1 MTMRRA
7 GIRPDRAVALITT
20 MAALVVVVMLVGA
33 FLSTRQSY
41 IALSRYSAEQQACR
55 DTLRSLAEF
64 CRFRLEGRESWGR
77 TPGEA
82 ADAVVFRDA
91 GGAVVFELRPLSTAE
106 ANSREE
112 FQGMRGLAFFDGK
125 APRAGVSFQLSLSN
139 NLHSETANE
148 AAGVGAKSCRL
159 EFRATRGAHAER
171 VEVMLRRAAFFD
183 STVAASGEIE
193 IDADKVNFSSSDPLR
208 NQIRSKSDILLPDIP
223 DIAFTP
229 DPDVQ
234 TPEKG
239 TVWAQGDIKIAGN
252 SSEER
257 LRQAADD
264 TGGEFLP
271 NAPTRY
277 SVPEL
282 KKADLDSDGSKPIRL
297 LAPRC
302 YYFVKERVFYLDT
315 AGVEHERLIP
325 SLRLV
330 APNVDPGDGQ
340 VEEFYWFKDALFAP
354 LASDDPTEP
363 TRPLDHTPDPDTVY
377 IRFGSGQTKTGIMS
391 EEREIEI
398 PGGPEVEMP
407 VGLYDPPKV
416 LFDAE
421 VDYRVR
427 GEAGRVGDFKIA
439 SFASEATIDFVDHD
453 PDPENPQEGFISVDR
468 DLVVQGQMNNCG
480 KLLAGRDVELLPR
493 DVTVDKIEAGNN
505 LAVYAGRNVMIR
517 PLMSEEDSVREDARR
532 YFVFRGLVYAGD
544 DFDFRSSV
552 VRQGRTYQFD
562 RKLFVEGALVARR
575 GDVFI
580 QGNESVELK
589 YNPKFLDDLL
599 ENSFDED
606 HAQLEELSWRPL

>member
-1 MTMRRA
+1 
-7 GIRPDRAVALITT
+7 

-33 FLSTRQSY
+33 FLGTRRSF

-55 DTLRSLAEF
+55 DTLRSLADF
-64 CRFRLEGRESWGR
+64 CRFRLEGQESWGR
-77 TPGEA
+77 LPGEA
-82 ADAVVFRDA
+82 DDAVTFRDA
-91 GGAVVFELRPLSTAE
+91 AGHVVFELKPIATGE
-106 ANSREE
+106 AQGKAE
-112 FQGMRGLAFFDGK
+112 FQGMRGLAYFEGV
-125 APRAGVSFQLSLSN
+125 APRAAVKFQLSISN
-139 NLHSETANE
+139 NLHNDLPNE
-148 AAGVGAKSCRL
+148 AAGVGAKACRL
-159 EFRATRGAHAER
+159 EFRASRSAHAER

-193 IDADKVNFSSSDPLR
+193 IDADELNFSSKDPLR

-223 DIAFTP
+223 NITFTP

-239 TVWAQGDIKIAGN
+239 TVWAQGDIKIDGN

-257 LRQAADD
+257 LNQAADQ

-282 KKADLDSDGSKPIRL
+282 KKADLDADGSKPIRL

-302 YYFVKERVFYLDT
+302 YYFVKETVYYLDT
-315 AGVEHERLIP
+315 DGVERERQIP
-325 SLRLV
+325 SLRVV

-340 VEEFYWFKDALFAP
+340 VEQFYWVKDALFLP
-354 LASDDPTEP
+354 LAGDTPDEP
-363 TRPLDHTPDPDTVY
+363 TVPLDHTPDPDTVY
-377 IRFGSGQTKTGIMS
+377 IKFGNGQTMTGIMT

-398 PGGPEVEMP
+398 AGGPDVEMP
-407 VGLYDPPKV
+407 VALYDPPKV

-427 GEAGRVGDFKIA
+427 GDGGRVGDFKIA
-439 SFASEATIDFVDHD
+439 SFGAEATIDFVDHD
-453 PDPENPQEGFISVDR
+453 PDPERPQEGFLSVDR
-468 DLVVQGQMNNCG
+468 DLVIQGQMNNCG

-493 DVTVDKIEAGNN
+493 DVTVDKIEEGND

-517 PLMSEEDSVREDARR
+517 PLMSEDDAMRADARR

-552 VRQGRTYQFD
+552 VRQGQTYRFD
-562 RKLFVEGALVARR
+562 RKLFIEGALVARR

-580 QGNESVELK
+580 QGNETVELK

-599 ENSFDED
+599 QNSFDED

>member
-1 MTMRRA
+1 MKIARVGRRT
-7 GIRPDRAVALITT
+7 DRAIALVTT

-33 FLSTRQSY
+33 FLSTRQGY
-41 IALSRYSAEQQACR
+41 ITLSRYSAEQQACR
-55 DTLRSLAEF
+55 DTLRSLADF
-64 CRFRLEGRESWGR
+64 CRFRLEGQESWGR
-77 TPGEA
+77 VPGQA
-82 ADAVVFRDA
+82 DDAVAFRDA
-91 GGAVVFELRPLSTAE
+91 AGNVVFELQPLATAE
-106 ANSREE
+106 ARSREE
-112 FQGMRGLAFFDGK
+112 FQGMRGLAYFEGK
-125 APRAGVSFQLSLSN
+125 APRAAVTFQLCLSN
-139 NLHSETANE
+139 NLHSETANDTV
-148 AAGVGAKSCRL
+148 GVGAKSCRL
-159 EFRATRGAHAER
+159 EFRANRGSHAER

-193 IDADKVNFSSSDPLR
+193 IDADEVNFSSIDPLR

-223 DIAFTP
+223 SIVFTP
-229 DPDVQ
+229 DSEVQ

-239 TVWAQGDIKIAGN
+239 TVWAQGDIKIDGAT
-252 SSEER
+252 SEEL

-282 KKADLDSDGSKPIRL
+282 KKADLDADGSKPIRL

-302 YYFVKERVFYLDT
+302 YYFVKERVYYLDT
-315 AGVEHERLIP
+315 DGVERERLIP

-330 APNVDPGDGQ
+330 APNADPGDGQ
-340 VEEFYWFKDALFAP
+340 VEEFYWVKDALFAP
-354 LASDDPTEP
+354 LAGDDPDEP
-363 TRPLDHTPDPDTVY
+363 TTPLDHTPDPDTVY
-377 IRFGSGQTKTGIMS
+377 IKFGNGQTMTGTMT

-407 VGLYDPPKV
+407 VALYDPPKV
-416 LFDAE
+416 LFEAE

-427 GEAGRVGDFKIA
+427 GDGGRVGDFKIA
-439 SFASEATIDFVDHD
+439 SFGAEATIDFVDHD
-453 PDPENPQEGFISVDR
+453 PDPERPQEGFLSVDR
-468 DLVVQGQMNNCG
+468 DLVVHGQMNNCG

-493 DVTVDKIEAGNN
+493 DVTVDKIEEGND
-505 LAVYAGRNVMIR
+505 LAVFAGRNVMIR
-517 PLMSEEDSVREDARR
+517 PLMSEEESVRADSRR

-552 VRQGRTYQFD
+552 VRQGQTYQFD
-562 RKLFVEGALVARR
+562 RKLFIEGALVARR
-575 GDVFI
+575 GDVVI
-580 QGNESVELK
+580 QGNETVELK

-599 ENSFDED
+599 QGSFDED